1 MPGGAVPSVVRRRGS
16 HASPHVERMPNR
28 QAARQDSQSLWAP
41 VEVSSSK
48 TAPVHSA
55 PSVRL

>member
-1 MPGGAVPSVVRRRGS
+1 MPGGAVSSVCPAARLS
-16 HASPHVERMPNR
+16 CFAHVEQMPNR
-28 QAARQDSQSLWAP
+28 QATRQDSQSVWAP
-41 VEVSSSK
+41 VKVSSSK